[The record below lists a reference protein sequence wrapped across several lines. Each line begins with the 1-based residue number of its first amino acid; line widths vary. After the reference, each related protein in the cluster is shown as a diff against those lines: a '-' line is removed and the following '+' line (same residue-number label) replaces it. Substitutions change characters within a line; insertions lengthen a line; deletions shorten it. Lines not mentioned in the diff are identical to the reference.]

1 MTSSPLPEST
11 DAERI
16 DQDKRDIR
24 RGSTLSI
31 LGFLARLCARVPFL
45 FIAGRLYGSASYGEY
60 VLLTAIVETTAL
72 LSTFG
77 LKRTI
82 FRFIDEEN
90 VDRGSAFVIR
100 HALILGLALSLF
112 LVAVIQIFATPIL
125 QVFSV
130 VEIRP
135 NLIILSWAIP
145 FISLTDIFLSATLS
159 RRIMRYEI
167 AVRSFVEPIALTV
180 FSLGFYLLGMK
191 GPGLVIAFLTGFGIA
206 AAVSAYACNRIFGW
220 RDVLI
225 GPVQLSTLL
234 VMAKKSLSTCLHD
247 LARVLVTRLDTFAV
261 GYFFSTTTVGLYG
274 MAQQFLRIVEK
285 VAASFYPML
294 MPVVS
299 AAVKQGDRS
308 RLLHQLRAAGVRLV
322 LLQLPVVLI
331 FYFFGP
337 DLLGLIGTEFSAAW
351 PVLMILSIGC
361 WINSVV
367 QLVEIPLTYIRPSIN
382 VFGSLVAI
390 AAYLIFVTGMQER
403 FGLNGIA
410 LTSVT
415 AALFAN
421 ALLLIVFARTRL
433 SPQTSEEPHSPSA

>member
-1 MTSSPLPEST
+1 MTAAPLPKPT
-11 DAERI
+11 AADRI
-16 DQDKRDIR
+16 DQDKRDIK

-45 FIAGRLYGSASYGEY
+45 FIAGRLYGTASYGEY

-82 FRFIDEEN
+82 FRFIDEKNSEQG
-90 VDRGSAFVIR
+90 DGFVIR
-100 HALILGLALSLF
+100 HSLILCVCLSLV
-112 LVAVIQIFATPIL
+112 LVAIIQTLATPIL
-125 QVFSV
+125 QIFSV

-135 NLIILSWAIP
+135 DLIILSWAIP

-167 AVRSFVEPIALTV
+167 AVRSFVEPIALTL
-180 FSLGFYLLGMK
+180 FSLGLYLLGVK
-191 GPGLVIAFLTGFGIA
+191 GSGLVFAFLFAFTIA
-206 AAVSAYACNRIFGW
+206 AVVSAYACNRVFGW

-225 GPVQLSTLL
+225 GPVRASLL
-234 VMAKKSLSTCLHD
+234 LEMAQKSLTTCLHD

-261 GYFFSTTTVGLYG
+261 GYFFSTSVVGLYG
-274 MAQQFLRIVEK
+274 MAQQFLTIVEK

-299 AAVKQGDRS
+299 AAVGARDRG
-308 RLLHQLRAAGVRLV
+308 RLLQQLRAAGVRLV
-322 LLQLPVVLI
+322 LLQFPVILI
-331 FYFFGP
+331 FYFFGKS
-337 DLLGLIGTEFSAAW
+337 LLGLIGTEFSAAW
-351 PVLMILSIGC
+351 PVLMILSLGC
-361 WINSVV
+361 WANSVV
-367 QLVEIPLTYIRPSIN
+367 QLVEIPLTYMRPYVN
-382 VFGSLVAI
+382 VVGSLIAI
-390 AAYLIFVTGMQER
+390 SAYIVFVTGMQER

-421 ALLLIVFARTRL
+421 SLLLVVFTRTPL
-433 SPQTSEEPHSPSA
+433 NPKADENSASPSA